1 MTENNKPEW
10 FEIAENDGPSAPP
23 KASKALPLF
32 ALLASALILGVGAV
46 VGLVQ
51 DKSPATA
58 VNSSTVQATQANDT
72 SPANNTASPTT
83 VVQTSHSSP
92 VARIANPAA
101 STVVTA
107 TEGLQNPAIAQL
119 PTKGGDDD
127 DDGDDGDDDDD
138 EDDEDEDDDEED
150 EEDDD

>member
-23 KASKALPLF
+23 KASKALPLL
-32 ALLASALILGVGAV
+32 ALFASALILGVGAV

-58 VNSSTVQATQANDT
+58 LDSSTVQATQANDT

-101 STVVTA
+101 STAVTA

-119 PTKGGDDD
+119 PTKGDD
-127 DDGDDGDDDDD
+127 DDDDD
-138 EDDEDEDDDEED
+138 EDDDEEDDDDDDDDDDEED
-150 EEDDD
+150 DD

>member
-1 MTENNKPEW
+1 MTEKNKPEW

-23 KASKALPLF
+23 KASKALPLL
-32 ALLASALILGVGAV
+32 ALFASALILGVGAV

-51 DKSPATA
+51 DKSPVTA
-58 VNSSTVQATQANDT
+58 LDSSTVQATQANDT

-101 STVVTA
+101 STVMTA

-119 PTKGGDDD
+119 PTKGDDD
-127 DDGDDGDDDDD
+127 DDDDDDDD
-138 EDDEDEDDDEED
+138 EEDDDEED
-150 EEDDD
+150 DD

>member
-51 DKSPATA
+51 DKSPTTA
-58 VNSSTVQATQANDT
+58 VDSSTVQATQANDT
-72 SPANNTASPTT
+72 SPANNTTSPTT

-101 STVVTA
+101 STAVTA

-127 DDGDDGDDDDD
+127 DD
-138 EDDEDEDDDEED
+138 EDDEDDDEED
-150 EEDDD
+150 DDDDEEDDD